1 MLFSSLTFLFY
12 FLPVVVLIHRFLPEK
27 WQNPFLFAASLVFY
41 AWGEIRY
48 VPLFF
53 ALLIADYGLGLLLDR
68 TKGPA
73 ARRWLLAAGVALDI
87 GALLY
92 YKYSGFLLDNLG
104 LRGRFSV
111 PASLPLGISFFTFQA
126 VGYLIDVFRGRTEAE
141 RDIFAFGAFLFLFP
155 QLIAGPIV
163 RYGDLKAALHTRRK
177 PDGDALDR
185 GMALFIAGLASK
197 VLLANPL
204 GALSNELHAVT
215 GDCAC
220 QWAHLTAYTL
230 HIYFDFWGYSVMT
243 LGMGRMLG
251 FKFPRNFN
259 HPYAAASITDFWRR
273 WHVTLGGWF
282 RDYVY
287 IPLGG
292 SRKGTARTL
301 LNMLV
306 VWALSGFWHGAG
318 WTFILWGLWFYLAI
332 VFDKYVLGRFR
343 APGIL
348 RRLYA
353 VFCVV
358 AGYAFFT
365 AADLTEA
372 LGTLT
377 ALFSFRSGGSAL
389 FWLRENALLLAAA
402 VACCVPAVINA
413 GKRLMGRHR
422 LLRCGCML
430 GLLLLCLAAL
440 AKSSYNPFIYFRF

>member
-68 TKGPA
+68 TKSPA

-126 VGYLIDVFRGRTEAE
+126 VGYLIDVFRRRTEAE

-251 FKFPRNFN
+251 FRFPHNFN

-273 WHVTLGGWF
+273 WHMTLGGWF

-292 SRKGTARTL
+292 SRKGTVRTL

-306 VWALSGFWHGAG
+306 VWALSNM
-318 WTFILWGLWFYLAI
+318 
-332 VFDKYVLGRFR
+332 
-343 APGIL
+343 
-348 RRLYA
+348 
-353 VFCVV
+353 C
-358 AGYAFFT
+358 
-365 AADLTEA
+365 
-372 LGTLT
+372 
-377 ALFSFRSGGSAL
+377 SSGSARPASCAACTRSSAWWRGTPSL
-389 FWLRENALLLAAA
+389 PRRTWRRPWGPSRPCSASVPAGARCSGCGKTPCCWPLLLRAA
-402 VACCVPAVINA
+402 CP
-413 GKRLMGRHR
+413 R
-422 LLRCGCML
+422 
-430 GLLLLCLAAL
+430 
-440 AKSSYNPFIYFRF
+440 SSMRESG